1 MSIGIIGELK
11 MSFDHKSWEEIFLPF
26 LSEGITQTFPD
37 YPDSGT
43 VLGDDYSVEDDDSQ
57 DMVDNGEEIEEKRR
71 QAKRIRHKEVGL
83 TTDPVRLYLRDMGR
97 VMLLTREGELAL
109 ARKIERGQKEI
120 THALSKTRLVIDEVL
135 HLEKK
140 IEEDPEVIRSLFE
153 YTDEELSEGR
163 LERVKKNVLKKIE
176 KIKRLNAK
184 LDLLPPIKMNMFSRG
199 KIVIQIRKHIQ
210 GLSIRESQR
219 EKIIDKIHDRLRTAK
234 RLAETEKELKL
245 LVERVGKRTEAIE
258 LRQKLREVTS
268 MLLKIRKDAHLP
280 QRKLEE
286 ILSLLERGKQ
296 KRDQAIQEM
305 VAANLRLVVSIAKK
319 YQNRGVPLLDLIQ
332 EGNMGLM
339 RAVEKYEYR
348 RGNKF
353 STYATWWIRQSVTR
367 AIADQ
372 ARTIRIPVHVTETLL
387 KLKKVA
393 QSIAKK
399 RGRKPTCEE
408 LAEKAGV
415 PVYKVRDLIRF
426 TQEPISIEMPVG
438 QGGNGQI
445 ADFIEGRDI
454 PSPPDTVIHSD
465 LRKKIKEA
473 MSNLT
478 DRETRILE
486 MRYGLKDGREHTL
499 EEVGQEF
506 SVTRERIRQIEL
518 KAIRKLQHPSLSRV
532 LKSFT

>member
-11 MSFDHKSWEEIFLPF
+11 MSFDHKSWEEDFLPF
-26 LSEGITQTFPD
+26 LSEGITQAFPD

-43 VLGDDYSVEDDDSQ
+43 VLGDEYSVGDDDSQ
-57 DMVDNGEEIEEKRR
+57 DISDNGEDIEEKRR
-71 QAKRIRHKEVGL
+71 QTKRIQHKEVGL

-97 VMLLTREGELAL
+97 VMLLSREGELAL

-163 LERVKKNVLKKIE
+163 LKRVKKNVLKKIE
-176 KIKRLNAK
+176 RIKRLNAK
-184 LDLLPPIKMNMFSRG
+184 LDLLPPIQMNMFSRG
-199 KIVIQIRKHIQ
+199 KIVIQIRKLIQ

-234 RLAETEKELKL
+234 RLAETEQELKL
-245 LVERVGKRTEAIE
+245 LVERVGGRTEATE
-258 LRQKLREVTS
+258 LRRKLREVTS

-305 VAANLRLVVSIAKK
+305 VSANLRLVVSIAKK

-353 STYATWWIRQSVTR
+353 STYATWWIRQAVTR

-387 KLKKVA
+387 KLKKAA
-393 QSIAKK
+393 QSIIKK
-399 RGRKPTCEE
+399 RGREPTCEE
-408 LAEKAGV
+408 LAEKIKM

-426 TQEPISIEMPVG
+426 VQEPISIEMPVG

-473 MSNLT
+473 MNNLT

-506 SVTRERIRQIEL
+506 NVTRERIRQIEL
-518 KAIRKLQHPSLSRV
+518 KAIRKLQHPALSRV